1 MTWDELDNMLFV
13 GVVVGFVGVFS
24 GMAATVVTKIQ
35 PLEME
40 VIRLEALVENLE
52 RRKQPAP
59 IATDVVLSV
68 PTTDDRIQVSG
79 VGLVYATCL
88 VKADSGEYIPIE
100 EWLADIEAAE

>member
-1 MTWDELDNMLFV
+1 MRSDDVLVL
-13 GVVVGFVGVFS
+13 
-24 GMAATVVTKIQ
+24 AAGGCVITALITVLAIGSIETR
-35 PLEME
+35 PLELE

-88 VKADSGEYIPIE
+88 VKANSGEYIPIE